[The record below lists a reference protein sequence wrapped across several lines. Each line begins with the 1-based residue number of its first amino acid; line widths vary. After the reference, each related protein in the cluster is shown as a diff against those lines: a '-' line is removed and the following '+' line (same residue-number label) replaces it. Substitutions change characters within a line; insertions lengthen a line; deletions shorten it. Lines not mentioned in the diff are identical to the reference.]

1 MTNIHAQK
9 GTDVRVR
16 TGVLKVGPHLRGC
29 RENRNWDTGWRTQW
43 AGGVTEQGKS
53 TRTRDGEMALE
64 GSLGR
69 RCTNLKICLIIVGT
83 VELKKYDY

>member
-1 MTNIHAQK
+1 MTNIHAQT

-16 TGVLKVGPHLRGC
+16 TGVLKLGPHLRGY

-43 AGGVTEQGKS
+43 VGGVTEQGKS
-53 TRTRDGEMALE
+53 TQTWDGEMAQE

-69 RCTNLKICLIIVGT
+69 RWAFSVVSLSFL
-83 VELKKYDY
+83 